1 MGPWRP
7 LVIVFAFAL
16 DFSPIT
22 HAQQPYPTKP
32 IRIIV
37 PSSAG
42 GTQDTLA
49 RLVGGRIGDLFKQ
62 PVMVE
67 NRPGAGGMIG
77 ASIVAKAVPDGYTLL
92 LGGPGFAVNAGVRE
106 NLPYDPIRDFRGV
119 AQIGYGTTV
128 LVASVALGVKSAKAL
143 IDYAHANPGKLL
155 YGSSG
160 AGSATFMSAERFR
173 LAAGIQAKHV
183 GFKGQPEFLLEIAA
197 GRINYG
203 VGGLGPSLSLIRN
216 NQLLPLAVTTLKRA
230 PLLPDVPTA
239 AEVLPGWGHDGSQGL
254 LAPAA
259 TPRAIVQQLNKAVA
273 RILDMPEVRDK
284 LLGVDFNIF
293 TSTPEE
299 YDRML
304 QADIATFTRVA
315 KEAGLRV
322 K

>member
-1 MGPWRP
+1 MVLGAAASA
-7 LVIVFAFAL
+7 I
-16 DFSPIT
+16 
-22 HAQQPYPTKP
+22 AQQPYPTKP

-49 RLVGGRIGDLFKQ
+49 RLVGGKVGELLKQ
-62 PVMVE
+62 PMVVE

-77 ASIVAKAVPDGYTLL
+77 ASIVAKAAADGYTLL

-106 NLPYDPIRDFRGV
+106 SLPYDPIKDFSGV
-119 AQIGYGTTV
+119 AQIGYGTTA
-128 LVASVALGVKSAKAL
+128 LVVSPASGMKSVKEL
-143 IDYAHANPGKLL
+143 IAFGKANPGKLL

-160 AGSATFMSAERFR
+160 AGSATFLNAERFR

-197 GRINYG
+197 GRVHYG
-203 VGGLGPSLSLIRN
+203 VGGLGPALSLIRN
-216 NQLLPLAVTTLKRA
+216 NQLLPLAVTTLKRT

-239 AEVLPGWGHDGSQGL
+239 AEVLPGWDRDGSQGI

-259 TPRAIVQQLNKAVA
+259 TPRAIVHLLNKTVA
-273 RILDMPEVRDK
+273 RALEVPETRDK

-304 QADIATFTRVA
+304 RADIATFKRVA

-322 K
+322 R